1 MEKETVIRRRKMA
14 MLEQILTEIEAD
26 RAVGVQDVGLEELD
40 RFLSQMITKVEERQ
54 DLHEGNTSSRTTP

>member
-54 DLHEGNTSSRTTP
+54 DLHDGNTSSRTAP

>member
-54 DLHEGNTSSRTTP
+54 ELMPM